1 MTKPSDPNQAV
12 IEGYFFNLATA
23 ALERASAAIQ
33 MAKSYRLLKRQVLEG
48 LDLGAQFPQARKLG
62 PEQTISVIDEA
73 IEAFETDERRAWQLL
88 PDHLTQKGR
97 WQVLRKT
104 HPFEHMARVQ
114 ATYHFVGS
122 QAALNVQV
130 TTAGERIDVRILP
143 TRQREAASQ
152 TMAELAK
159 SITFARLSSS
169 VAL

>member
-1 MTKPSDPNQAV
+1 
-12 IEGYFFNLATA
+12 
-23 ALERASAAIQ
+23 
-33 MAKSYRLLKRQVLEG
+33 
-48 LDLGAQFPQARKLG
+48 
-62 PEQTISVIDEA
+62 
-73 IEAFETDERRAWQLL
+73 
-88 PDHLTQKGR
+88 
-97 WQVLRKT
+97 
-104 HPFEHMARVQ
+104 VQ

>member
-1 MTKPSDPNQAV
+1 
-12 IEGYFFNLATA
+12 
-23 ALERASAAIQ
+23 
-33 MAKSYRLLKRQVLEG
+33 
-48 LDLGAQFPQARKLG
+48 
-62 PEQTISVIDEA
+62 
-73 IEAFETDERRAWQLL
+73 
-88 PDHLTQKGR
+88 
-97 WQVLRKT
+97 
-104 HPFEHMARVQ
+104 MARVQ

>member
-1 MTKPSDPNQAV
+1 M
-12 IEGYFFNLATA
+12 
-23 ALERASAAIQ
+23 
-33 MAKSYRLLKRQVLEG
+33 KRQVLEG

-130 TTAGERIDVRILP
+130 TTAGER
-143 TRQREAASQ
+143 
-152 TMAELAK
+152 
-159 SITFARLSSS
+159 
-169 VAL
+169 